1 MNDESS
7 MNQRK
12 RRCAKVCFCA
22 EHDALT
28 PYLEKGQ
35 ARMFIE
41 LVRRQVEQGR
51 QGTRASLARSDQT
64 VETFRQNKGQL
75 RLQLLQ
81 NCAQDRRQMLR
92 AAIVVRKLFKS
103 ISCILLASSHGGPAA
118 GKLCLLTNWKAF
130 MRTAC
135 NTAGLCTVAG
145 ACQCRPEAPT
155 MRP

>member
-1 MNDESS
+1 M
-7 MNQRK
+7 
-12 RRCAKVCFCA
+12 
-22 EHDALT
+22 

-75 RLQLLQ
+75 RMQLLQ

-92 AAIVVRKLFKS
+92 AAVVVRKFFKS
-103 ISCILLASSHGGPAA
+103 ISCIVLSSSHGGPAA
-118 GKLCLLTNWKAF
+118 GKLCLLTN
-130 MRTAC
+130 
-135 NTAGLCTVAG
+135 
-145 ACQCRPEAPT
+145 
-155 MRP
+155 

>member
-1 MNDESS
+1 MNDELS

-12 RRCAKVCFCA
+12 RRRVEVCFCA

-103 ISCILLASSHGGPAA
+103 ISCIVLAFNHGGPAA
-118 GKLCLLTNWKAF
+118 SKLCLLSN
-130 MRTAC
+130 
-135 NTAGLCTVAG
+135 
-145 ACQCRPEAPT
+145 
-155 MRP
+155 